1 MIYSMGLLQSY
12 DEPITKEFLLKEEFS
27 TRLFSDQLAMR
38 YDLANMSRDEFADMI
53 ESNIFYE
60 KNVYDVNH
68 RSYIRITYWPD
79 SYHAEHYDVNGKVL
93 HAIANVYKNTDSST
107 NKLKDCLDCMYNLQI
122 DFFGNSV
129 FSHAMPMR
137 SLVSTT
143 RELLDFIALAEVQAE
158 ELQKMHSSA
167 VNKGYC

>member
-1 MIYSMGLLQSY
+1 MGLLQSY
-12 DEPITKEFLLKEEFS
+12 DEPITKELLLKEGFS
-27 TRLFSDQLAMR
+27 TRLNSDQLDLR

-60 KNVYDVNH
+60 KNVIDKKH
-68 RSYIRITYWPD
+68 SSYIKIKYWPD
-79 SYHAEHYDVNGKVL
+79 SYHVDHYDVNGKVL
-93 HAIANVYKNTDSST
+93 RAVTDAYKNTDSSM
-107 NKLKDCLDCMYNLQI
+107 NKLKDSLDSMYNLEI
-122 DFFGNSV
+122 EFMGRSFLKM
-129 FSHAMPMR
+129 MPMR

>member
-1 MIYSMGLLQSY
+1 MGLLQSY
-12 DEPITKEFLLKEEFS
+12 DEPITREFLLKEEFS
-27 TRLFSDQLAMR
+27 TRLNSDQLDMR

-60 KNVYDVNH
+60 KNVIDTKH
-68 RSYIRITYWPD
+68 SSYIKIKYWPD
-79 SYHAEHYDVNGKVL
+79 SYHTDHYDINGKVL
-93 HAIANVYKNTDSST
+93 HAIADVYKNTDSST
-107 NKLKDCLDCMYNLQI
+107 NKLNDCLECMYNLQI
-122 DFFGNSV
+122 EFFGNSV

-167 VNKGYC
+167 VNKWYC

>member
-27 TRLFSDQLAMR
+27 TRLNSDQLDMR

-68 RSYIRITYWPD
+68 RSYIRITYWPE
-79 SYHAEHYDVNGKVL
+79 SYHAEHYDINGTVL
-93 HAIANVYKNTDSST
+93 QSIADVYKNTDSSMH
-107 NKLKDCLDCMYNLQI
+107 KLKDCLDHMYNLEVE
-122 DFFGNSV
+122 FLGRSFLY
-129 FSHAMPMR
+129 MTPMR

>member
-1 MIYSMGLLQSY
+1 MGLLQLY
-12 DEPITKEFLLKEEFS
+12 DEPITREFLLKEEFS
-27 TRLFSDQLAMR
+27 TRLNSDQLDMR
-38 YDLANMSRDEFADMI
+38 YDLANMSRDEFADMV

-60 KNVYDVNH
+60 KNVFDTKH
-68 RSYIRITYWPD
+68 SSYIKIKYWPD
-79 SYHAEHYDVNGKVL
+79 SYHTDHYDINGTVL
-93 HAIANVYKNTDSST
+93 NTIADVYKNTDSST

-158 ELQKMHSSA
+158 ELQKMHSSV

>member
-1 MIYSMGLLQSY
+1 MGLLQSY
-12 DEPITKEFLLKEEFS
+12 DEPITREFLLKEDFS
-27 TRLFSDQLAMR
+27 TRLNSDQLDLR
-38 YDLANMSRDEFADMI
+38 YDLANMSRDELADMV

-60 KNVYDVNH
+60 KNVIEHDTRNS
-68 RSYIRITYWPD
+68 SYIRITYWPD

-107 NKLKDCLDCMYNLQI
+107 NKLKDCLECMYNLQI
-122 DFFGNSV
+122 EFFGNSV